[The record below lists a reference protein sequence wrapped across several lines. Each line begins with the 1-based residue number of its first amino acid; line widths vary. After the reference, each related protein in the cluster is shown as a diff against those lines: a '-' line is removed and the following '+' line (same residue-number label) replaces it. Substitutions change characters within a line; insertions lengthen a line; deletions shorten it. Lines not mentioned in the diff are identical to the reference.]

1 MPAKPR
7 PRKSSGKSAPKTAL
21 KEATKPA
28 LKLASAAK
36 PKRAARAGA
45 NAGKKAPAKTKWQ
58 DSVVTA
64 LEDAKALDIVLL
76 DVRKLTDIADYMIVA
91 SGTSTRH
98 VAGVADKLV
107 DHMRALGRKPIGM
120 EGKEIGEWVLIDF
133 GDVVAHIMR
142 PQTRDFYNLE
152 KLWAQGFADSASAR
166 TRESAVIELEQHVRQ
181 RRKPASS

>member
-7 PRKSSGKSAPKTAL
+7 PRKSSAR
-21 KEATKPA
+21 PA
-28 LKLASAAK
+28 LKKPTLKLAGGPASRAK
-36 PKRAARAGA
+36 PKRVPHAGA
-45 NAGKKAPAKTKWQ
+45 PAKKSPAKTKWQ
-58 DSVVTA
+58 DSIVTA
-64 LEDAKALDIVLL
+64 LEDAKALDIVVL

-91 SGTSTRH
+91 SGSSTRH

-107 DHMRALGRKPIGM
+107 DRMRALGRKPIGM

-152 KLWAQGFADSASAR
+152 KLWAQGFGDDGAKGI
-166 TRESAVIELEQHVRQ
+166 ESTVIELEQHVRQ
-181 RRKPASS
+181 QRKPASP

>member
-7 PRKSSGKSAPKTAL
+7 PRKSSAHPARK
-21 KEATKPA
+21 KPA

-45 NAGKKAPAKTKWQ
+45 GKKSSAKTKWQ
-58 DSVVTA
+58 DSIVAA
-64 LEDAKALDIVLL
+64 LEDAKAIDIVVL

-152 KLWAQGFADSASAR
+152 KLWAQGFADDR
-166 TRESAVIELEQHVRQ
+166 TKAGIQSAVIELEQHVRQ
-181 RRKPASS
+181 RRKPASP

>member
-1 MPAKPR
+1 MA
-7 PRKSSGKSAPKTAL
+7 
-21 KEATKPA
+21 
-28 LKLASAAK
+28 
-36 PKRAARAGA
+36 
-45 NAGKKAPAKTKWQ
+45 
-58 DSVVTA
+58 A

-107 DHMRALGRKPIGM
+107 DHMRARGRKPIGM

-152 KLWAQGFADSASAR
+152 KLWAQGFADGGN
-166 TRESAVIELEQHVRQ
+166 TGIESAVIELEQHVRQ
-181 RRKPASS
+181 RRKPAST

>member
-1 MPAKPR
+1 MPVKPR
-7 PRKSSGKSAPKTAL
+7 PRKSGGKSAPKFA
-21 KEATKPA
+21 KPT
-28 LKLASAAK
+28 LKLASATR
-36 PKRAARAGA
+36 PKRTVRADA
-45 NAGKKAPAKTKWQ
+45 TAGKKSPAKTKWQ
-58 DSVVTA
+58 DSVVAA

-76 DVRKLTDIADYMIVA
+76 DVRRLTDIADYMIVA

-107 DHMRALGRKPIGM
+107 DHMRALGRKPIGI

-152 KLWAQGFADSASAR
+152 KLWAQGFANDGTDAGI
-166 TRESAVIELEQHVRQ
+166 ESAVIELEQHVRQ

>member
-1 MPAKPR
+1 MPVKPR
-7 PRKSSGKSAPKTAL
+7 PRKSSAKSAPKL
-21 KEATKPA
+21 TKPA
-28 LKLASAAK
+28 LKLATATK
-36 PKRAARAGA
+36 PKRAVRATAGS
-45 NAGKKAPAKTKWQ
+45 GKKSAAKTRWQ

-76 DVRKLTDIADYMIVA
+76 DVRKLTDITDYMIVA

-152 KLWAQGFADSASAR
+152 KLWAQGFADGGNAGI
-166 TRESAVIELEQHVRQ
+166 ESAVIELEQHVRQ

>member
-7 PRKSSGKSAPKTAL
+7 PRKSARPAL
-21 KEATKPA
+21 KKPA

-45 NAGKKAPAKTKWQ
+45 NVSKKSSAKTKWQ
-58 DSVVTA
+58 DSVVAA
-64 LEDAKALDIVLL
+64 LEDAKAIDIVVL

-120 EGKEIGEWVLIDF
+120 EGKEVGEWVLIDF

-152 KLWAQGFADSASAR
+152 KLWARGFADGGTEAGIQ
-166 TRESAVIELEQHVRQ
+166 SAVIELEQHVRQ
-181 RRKPASS
+181 RRKPASP

>member
-7 PRKSSGKSAPKTAL
+7 PRKSSGKPAPKVA
-21 KEATKPA
+21 KPA
-28 LKLASAAK
+28 LKLASASK
-36 PKRAARAGA
+36 PKRAPRAGA
-45 NAGKKAPAKTKWQ
+45 SAGKKSPAKTKWQ
-58 DSVVTA
+58 DSVVAA

-152 KLWAQGFADSASAR
+152 KLWAQGFADAGGNAG
-166 TRESAVIELEQHVRQ
+166 RESAVIELEQHVRQ
-181 RRKPASS
+181 RRKPAST